1 MGIENAKTYP
11 IAPNTTIWLMDSEA
25 QKFYVKT
32 ADQNGICSIETYKF
46 EKETNAAPA
55 SQPNPSAAP
64 DMSKYVT
71 RDELNGLLAQFAAMQ
86 SKTDESKSTLPKQSL
101 I

>member
-11 IAPNTTIWLMDSEA
+11 IAPNTTVWLMDSEA
-25 QKFYVKT
+25 QKFYVKS
-32 ADQNGICSIETYKF
+32 ADQNGICNIETYRF
-46 EKETNAAPA
+46 EKDTPAP
-55 SQPNPSAAP
+55 STSPSAATTAP

-71 RDELNGLLAQFAAMQ
+71 RDELNTLLAQFAATQPKM
-86 SKTDESKSTLPKQSL
+86 DEPKKVPPKQPL